1 MRAGVAAPPL
11 SLSHLQAGPQG
22 VDVLH
27 GGREEAWAECGPAP
41 RQPSSR
47 TQRAAKKKKE
57 CAKGERGGGGAA
69 GKPLSPSRLDK
80 NAHALSSRESLRLPS
95 HTFHTR
101 THAHAHHG
109 CWLAPILGAGE
120 RERERAGNREREG
133 GTARAR
139 PPPPPPRRGEQQ
151 KSLGECG
158 AGRPPV
164 PTPALLPPV
173 HAPMRVRTDSRALP
187 GCVRGAGRGR
197 RPRPA
202 GHPPGDSHPTRG
214 LLRQRG
220 MPRRLAHAPRPRRPA
235 PPLSPSLHPPHLSI
249 RRLAKSS
256 TWTWTRPS
264 SPPATPGAWP

>member
-57 CAKGERGGGGAA
+57 CGKGERGGGGAA

-139 PPPPPPRRGEQQ
+139 PPPAAAAPRGATEKFGRMRGGAPFRADPRPAAARARPHARADRLPRIAWVCAWGGQRAPPPPCGPPPRGQ
-151 KSLGECG
+151 
-158 AGRPPV
+158 PPHARSPP
-164 PTPALLPPV
+164 PTRNAAPP
-173 HAPMRVRTDSRALP
+173 
-187 GCVRGAGRGR
+187 C
-197 RPRPA
+197 PRPA
-202 GHPPGDSHPTRG
+202 
-214 LLRQRG
+214 
-220 MPRRLAHAPRPRRPA
+220 PA
-235 PPLSPSLHPPHLSI
+235 PPRTPPLTLSPPPPPLHP
-249 RRLAKSS
+249 
-256 TWTWTRPS
+256 
-264 SPPATPGAWP
+264 